1 MDKHRTIPASRL
13 LATAFGAAT
22 FVAIQISIQAMQ
34 QTGDFTKAAI
44 AEVRNPQGA
53 VILRGQFADEE
64 DGDDI
69 ERKAMLGPAG
79 ADADAKGEA
88 EVEYAKAAPARQ
100 EVEFSIDNVDPGVT
114 FTFVID
120 GVDVATATADRQGR
134 AEAEVDVQAPATN
147 P

>member
-1 MDKHRTIPASRL
+1 MLTTPGSVMDKHRTIPATRL
-13 LATAFGAAT
+13 LATSIAAAI

-69 ERKAMLGPAG
+69 ERKAVLGPAG
-79 ADADAKGEA
+79 ADADATGEA
-88 EVEYAKAAPARQ
+88 EVEFAKAAPARQ
-100 EVEFSIDNVDPGVT
+100 ESKCSQTWAGK
-114 FTFVID
+114 
-120 GVDVATATADRQGR
+120 
-134 AEAEVDVQAPATN
+134 
-147 P
+147 